1 MMNLLWRPSR
11 WVIVLLMTA
20 FAAYWVWF
28 SPLTVETLSPVRQTV
43 IAEVMG
49 TGTLEARVSTL
60 VSSKIAGRIE
70 RVLVDQGERVHAGQ
84 ILVQLD
90 DEELKQQVGIA
101 EANREAAQAAAVR
114 IKADK
119 DRATAVFQQAQRHES
134 RVRSLREKQAAAQ
147 EDLDRAAESLAVATA
162 DITRAEAAIT
172 EGGKSLIAA
181 EKTLEYH
188 RARLA
193 DTVIS
198 APFDGLIVVRH
209 REAGSIA
216 VPGSALLTLIST
228 EVLWIS
234 AWVDE
239 TELSKLKIDQPVRV
253 IFRSQPERSY
263 SGQVARLGKQAD
275 RETREM
281 IIDVRLKELP
291 DTWAVGQRAEVFIET
306 ARQPDVLT
314 LPTHSLVRRE
324 SVEGVFV
331 ADNGVARWRPLTLG
345 LRGRESVEI
354 LRGLDESDRVIR
366 MATGSLPRI
375 EGRQVRTP

>member
-1 MMNLLWRPSR
+1 MHQLWRLSR
-11 WVIVLLMTA
+11 WGIVLLMAA
-20 FAAYWVWF
+20 FAVYWIWF

-43 IAEVMG
+43 VAEVMG

-101 EANREAAQAAAVR
+101 EANRETAQAAAVR

-119 DRATAVFQQAQRHES
+119 DRATAVFQQAQLHES
-134 RVRSLREKQAAAQ
+134 RVRLLREKQAATQ
-147 EDLDRAAESLAVATA
+147 EDLDRAAESLAIATA
-162 DITRAEAAIT
+162 DIARAEAAIT
-172 EGGKSLIAA
+172 EGDKSLIAA

-209 REAGSIA
+209 REAGGIA

-263 SGQVARLGKQAD
+263 SGQMARLGKQAD

-281 IIDVRLKELP
+281 IIDVRLTELP

-324 SVEGVFV
+324 GVEGVFV

-345 LRGRESVEI
+345 LRGRETVEI
-354 LRGLDESDRVIR
+354 LRGLEKNDRVIR
-366 MATGSLPRI
+366 MATGTLPRI